1 MDNILT
7 TRVGSTCN
15 FEQKNEKFN
24 QEKYIINMN
33 ALIDLTKCREHL
45 TINIGGRDHQIKLC
59 GTIEDPYFCGRD
71 VCEVL
76 GYSNIQKALYENV
89 KPKHKQTLQGL
100 DTLVQP
106 MLVQPGGG
114 CTSLGSFKPLTYN
127 EGKSVYINE
136 PGLYSLIMNS
146 NAKFA
151 EEFQDMVYE
160 TILPSIRKY
169 GSYQVENRLAEAVE
183 KLAIKDKEVE
193 DAEERAKQAE
203 EARIKAERKSI
214 RINKFMKRITIK
226 ERKLEWIYIATTK
239 FYSQERMFKPGS
251 TTRLSARIGP
261 YNTGRPSEDAYYY
274 CWVMRC
280 YNSKD
285 VDYHI
290 QKLLADF
297 KHRDNAELVCGIKFS
312 DLRDIIAFIVENYD
326 ASVDYINNFIR
337 TRLNASL
344 EEDDEPPPRL
354 DCSKITYQ
362 IGEHT
367 ETINVE
373 EEDLSAIRDEMDNIL
388 TTIQEQREGYIVV
401 DRKELVNRLSK
412 VTNAPKKDL
421 WCQIKELTGWKDSKT
436 EIDDG
441 SFKYK
446 IVY

>member
-1 MDNILT
+1 MDLLEKVFDSKNIKIVT
-7 TRVGSTCN
+7 TIMKGE
-15 FEQKNEKFN
+15 FEE
-24 QEKYIINMN
+24 EI
-33 ALIDLTKCREHL
+33 T
-45 TINIGGRDHQIKLC
+45 
-59 GTIEDPYFCGRD
+59 PYFCGRD
-71 VCEVL
+71 VCNVFEYSKYRDVL
-76 GYSNIQKALYENV
+76 SHIEEDCKI
-89 KPKHKQTLQGL
+89 TLGE
-100 DTLVQP
+100 LV
-106 MLVQPGGG
+106 VQGGG
-114 CTSLGSFKPLTYN
+114 TTSMVQDNLTYN
-127 EGKSVYINE
+127 ELKTVYINE
-136 PGLYSLIMNS
+136 EGLYRLMFHCKLPV
-146 NAKFA
+146 AKK
-151 EEFQDMVYE
+151 FQKWIFKEV
-160 TILPSIRKY
+160 LPNIRKT
-169 GSYQVENRLAEAVE
+169 GRFELRNTIKIKEEELAKAVE

-193 DAEERAKQAE
+193 DAEERANQAE

-312 DLRDIIAFIVENYD
+312 DLRDIITFIVENYD

-337 TRLNASL
+337 RRLNASL

-362 IGEHT
+362 IGDHT

-373 EEDLSAIRDEMDNIL
+373 EEDLSVIRDEMDNIL